1 MTTQGVFTNI
11 SIHSLSAHALPNIE
25 GWGDTNEG
33 WLSPAEFNSKNS
45 QSISITEFLD
55 PSSST
60 SKITANIEAMYIFL
74 DNSQMKIFAESEHSY
89 LITTVRYHP
98 FYSLTSSEQNISL
111 SLFEPIKELVW
122 MAKRSDISKRN
133 DWFNFTNYENNSDT
147 EGQHLSQNRKKEI
160 IKNVQIKMNNQPR
173 IQQKEISYF
182 SQVQPFWY
190 YKNAPPPGV
199 NMFSFSLY
207 PKEYQPSGSCNMAQV
222 RKMDLCIDTVEPE
235 TTDGVQNYSYDLSVY
250 SVGYNILR
258 IQNGTGGLVF
268 SS

>member
-11 SIHSLSAHALPNIE
+11 SIHSLTAHEGPNLE
-25 GWGDTNEG
+25 GWGDSNEG
-33 WLSPAEFNSKNS
+33 WYSPTEFNKKYTDNNV
-45 QSISITEFLD
+45 SITDFLG
-55 PSSST
+55 SSST

-74 DNSQMKIFAESEHSY
+74 DNSQMKIFAQSEHSY

-98 FYSLTSSEQNISL
+98 FYSLSSSEQNLSL

-133 DWFNFTNYENNSDT
+133 DWFNFTNYENDNDT
-147 EGQHLSQNRKKEI
+147 EGQHLTQNKKKEI
-160 IKNVQIKMNNQPR
+160 IKNAQIKMNNQPR

-190 YKNAPPPGV
+190 YKNTPPPGV

-207 PKEYQPSGSCNMAQV
+207 PKQYQPSGSCNMAQV

-235 TTDGVQNYSYDLSVY
+235 TDNGVQKYAYDLSVY